1 MATTEQIWILAKRRF
16 LQEAAVW
23 TFSNKFLEVITIVGG
38 SIGAYLLSNVPD
50 EPGLVFGTLTSM
62 TIFAVLLSVFE
73 MTEREK
79 YFDGY
84 FQAYEIGF
92 EDGTGDNIN
101 DHGIEEGIKPMDDEV
116 NRGLSNVR
124 GYIFNRVNIYN
135 KSPWK

>member
-16 LQEAAVW
+16 LQEAGGW
-23 TFSNKFLEVITIVGG
+23 TFSNKSLEVITIVGG
-38 SIGAYLLSNVPD
+38 SIGAYLLNIIPD
-50 EPGLVFGTLTSM
+50 DPGFVFGTLTSM
-62 TIFAVLLSVFE
+62 TIFAVFLSVFE
-73 MTEREK
+73 MVEREK

-84 FQAYEIGF
+84 FQAYEMGF

-101 DHGIEEGIKPMDDEV
+101 DHGIEEGKKPMDDEV

-124 GYIFNRVNIYN
+124 GYICNRINIYN